1 MKLNR
6 LAAVSRLMRLF
17 LFGMSVTVL
26 DSERALLLL
35 PQPAAASLSAA
46 IATAATAAS
55 AAANAD
61 LTTRH
66 YQADNGSVRH
76 SSAACPVC
84 ACTPRGTRTRHSAGA
99 GIGVGAP
106 VPAGAAVH
114 PSIA

>member
-1 MKLNR
+1 
-6 LAAVSRLMRLF
+6 MRLF

-46 IATAATAAS
+46 IATAATAAA
-55 AAANAD
+55 AAANAAD

-66 YQADNGSVRH
+66 YHADNGSVRH
-76 SSAACPVC
+76 SSAACSVC

-99 GIGVGAP
+99 GISVGAP

-114 PSIA
+114 PSRA

>member
-1 MKLNR
+1 
-6 LAAVSRLMRLF
+6 MRLF

-99 GIGVGAP
+99 GISVGAP